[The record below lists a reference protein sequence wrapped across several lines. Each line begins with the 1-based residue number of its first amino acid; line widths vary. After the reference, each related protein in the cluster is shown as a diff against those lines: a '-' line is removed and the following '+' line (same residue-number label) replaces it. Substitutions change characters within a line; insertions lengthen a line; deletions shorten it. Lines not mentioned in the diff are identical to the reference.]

1 MSTTIQEAAN
11 AYILEGSAKVK
22 KWSKTLTEVNKQ
34 LAKASKPVLDMEGQT
49 ALAELLENTQNRIN
63 YELRESTQN
72 TMVGPYKKY
81 AMDIIAGM
89 VPNLIA
95 MDVVSVQPLE
105 NKQGIINYVEFQAG
119 SDKAGY
125 ARDGQTLV
133 EVKKGDLISST
144 YEYQGA
150 GTSQGYTDYSAGRGA
165 AQPVVTTVEKAAD
178 GSFYIP
184 WTPLWTDDAAI
195 QATKFNDGTNNYVIS
210 AVDED
215 GIATIQTGGSNAGT
229 LDINTGKLT
238 FTSGAFTEITAKHVF
253 NNEYAPVMVP
263 EIDLAIKSELVLAK
277 SRKLKA
283 LWSFD
288 AQYELQKD
296 YGQDI
301 GALLAAQ
308 AAGEIAHEIDT
319 EICFDLAFGAGTTGI
334 TWDAATPYGVSQA
347 QHFESFKTALN
358 RASRAIYQKTKRAL
372 GNFVICGT
380 NVATVIESTPSFVA
394 NSLGNAV
401 GPYLLGTWGAYKIY
415 VNPFLEAN
423 TFVVGFKGDNLFE
436 AGYVYAPYIPVAT
449 TQMLMLADFQGQQ
462 GWATSYGKKMLQ
474 NKFYCSGSIQNFG

>member
-1 MSTTIQEAAN
+1 MSTTIQEAAS

-22 KWSKTLTEVNKQ
+22 KWGKTLTEVNKQ
-34 LAKASKPVLDMEGQT
+34 LAKASKPVLNMEGQT
-49 ALAELLENTQNRIN
+49 ALAKLLENTQNRIN

-150 GTSQGYTDYSAGRGA
+150 GTSEGYTDYSAGRGSA
-165 AQPVVTTVEKAAD
+165 EPVVTTLVAD
-178 GSFYIP
+178 GGKYFVP
-184 WTPLWTDDAAI
+184 WTPLWTDEAAI
-195 QATKFNDGTNNYVIS
+195 AATQFKVSTDVYTIDADGKVYKNDALDADSSIDITTGELVL
-210 AVDED
+210 D
-215 GIATIQTGGSNAGT
+215 GVS
-229 LDINTGKLT
+229 DDV
-238 FTSGAFTEITAKHVF
+238 TAEYFF

-319 EICFDLAFGAGTTGI
+319 EICLDLTFGAGSTVSA
-334 TWDAATPYGVSQA
+334 WDAATPYGVSQA

-358 RASRAIYQKTKRAL
+358 RASRQIYQKTKRAL

-394 NSLGNAV
+394 NSLGNTV
-401 GPYLLGTWGAYKIY
+401 GPYLLGTWGAYKVY
-415 VNPFLEAN
+415 VNPFLPTN
-423 TFVVGFKGDNLFE
+423 QFVVGFKGDNLFE
-436 AGYVYAPYIPVAT
+436 AGYVYAPYLPVAT

-474 NKFYCSGSIQNFG
+474 NKFYCAGSITNFG